1 MRLTFIRGCLRII
14 PVNDVLSSLISI
26 GGWIGAAELL
36 VAYFLVSKGTI
47 AGDSLKYQALNIP
60 GSVLLTIN
68 CASSGAWPSVIA
80 NSFYV
85 LVGINILMTVKRA
98 YIAQLAHNQRA
109 VLGSRLRRRR
119 IAAAASGVAAVKG

>member
-1 MRLTFIRGCLRII
+1 MIFSNRGLTIFL
-14 PVNDVLSSLISI
+14 VNDMASI
-26 GGWIGAAELL
+26 FITVGGWIGAAELL
-36 VAYFLVSKGTI
+36 LAYALISKGRI
-47 AGDSLKYQALNIP
+47 AGDSLRYQALNLT
-60 GSVLLTIN
+60 GSVLLVIN
-68 CASSGAWPSVIA
+68 CGYTGAWPSVIA

-119 IAAAASGVAAVKG
+119 VAAAASGVAAVKG

>member
-1 MRLTFIRGCLRII
+1 MIFSNRGLTIFL
-14 PVNDVLSSLISI
+14 VNDMASI
-26 GGWIGAAELL
+26 FITVGGWIGAAELL
-36 VAYFLVSKGTI
+36 LAYALISKGRI
-47 AGDSLKYQALNIP
+47 AGDSLRYQALNLT
-60 GSVLLTIN
+60 GSVLLVIN
-68 CASSGAWPSVIA
+68 CGYTGAWPSVIA

>member
-1 MRLTFIRGCLRII
+1 MIFSDRRFTII
-14 PVNDVLSSLISI
+14 VVNDMASIFITI

-36 VAYFLVSKGTI
+36 LAYALISKGRI
-47 AGDSLKYQALNIP
+47 AGDSLRYQALNLT
-60 GSVLLTIN
+60 GSVLLVIN
-68 CASSGAWPSVIA
+68 CGYTGAWPSVIA